1 MIMNYMKANKQKN
14 MNSLNTNTYQDS
26 QALQQQAWHFAM
38 FSDTQID
45 KLKEGINELG
55 FRFIQ

>member
-1 MIMNYMKANKQKN
+1 

-38 FSDTQID
+38 FSDIQLE
-45 KLKEGINELG
+45 KLKEGINELSLVEYG
-55 FRFIQ
+55 EEWRTNQVK